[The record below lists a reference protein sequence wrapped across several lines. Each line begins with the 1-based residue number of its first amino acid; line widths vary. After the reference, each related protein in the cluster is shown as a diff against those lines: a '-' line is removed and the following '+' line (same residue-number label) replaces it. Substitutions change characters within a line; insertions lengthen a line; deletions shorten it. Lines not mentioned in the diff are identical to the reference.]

1 MAALACPPTAR
12 CCPDRWCARLHGGQ
26 GLLRLHASPAKQQPS
41 CNSRGDGLSAKAG
54 SSGEARGWRA
64 PAAEAR
70 ALWRRG
76 PALAVAVLARPR
88 KRPHSCGMPCDE
100 RSDEAVRPR
109 GLEQP
114 VSSRAGRRPMGRGSR
129 GQGQWLMREASQRE
143 LSRRLAADGDMIE
156 PRGVVL
162 LVRWDRKLRVLLH
175 RQQLLA
181 VQRGRLWLSA
191 AVTRKQR
198 DAASTDVDNDPRR
211 GDVLGQPERERA
223 RGARRDRNRA
233 LRHVALRVRSTD
245 VNNFSEIV
253 QTSGY

>member
-1 MAALACPPTAR
+1 LACPPTAR

-162 LVRWDRKLRVLLH
+162 LVRWD
-175 RQQLLA
+175 
-181 VQRGRLWLSA
+181 
-191 AVTRKQR
+191 
-198 DAASTDVDNDPRR
+198 VDNDPRR